1 MPIDFAK
8 RWLSRILVALT
19 LSAVYLYGYPSAT
32 IFYFIVD
39 LLHVAIGMVLAI
51 LLFFRVVRL
60 LPRETLL
67 GRLGWLSLAAGALLG
82 MLLIKTGTPLRLKP
96 WLYAHIALCV
106 LGALFLAISWLIS
119 KGWLGESIPRRGL
132 GFAALTLLT
141 VGMAAGT
148 WWTREVAWKN
158 ANRISNPLMPPE
170 TMDSE
175 GDGPQGKFF
184 PSSAQTRHGGNIP
197 SQYFMKSDA
206 LQQPVVPQEHRVH
219 AGSRWRAFVQVV
231 RRLP

>member
-1 MPIDFAK
+1 MMPIDFAK

-39 LLHVAIGMVLAI
+39 LLHVALGIVLAI
-51 LLFFRVVRL
+51 LLFFCVVRL

-67 GRLGWLSLAAGALLG
+67 GRLGWLWLAAGALLG
-82 MLLIKTGTPLRLKP
+82 IVLIKIGTPLRLKP

-106 LGALFLAISWLIS
+106 LGTLFLATAWLIS
-119 KGWLGESIPRRGL
+119 KGRLGNSALKRSL

-141 VGMAAGT
+141 MAMAAGA
-148 WWTREVAWKN
+148 WWTREVAWQN

-170 TMDSE
+170 SMDRE
-175 GDGPQGKFF
+175 GDGPRGKFF
-184 PSSAQTRHGGNIP
+184 PSSAQTKHGRNIP
-197 SQYFMKSDA
+197 SQSIMKSDDCQSYHA
-206 LQQPVVPQEHRVH
+206 DLYKHRDT
-219 AGSRWRAFVQVV
+219 
-231 RRLP
+231 L

>member
-1 MPIDFAK
+1 MMPIDFAK

-82 MLLIKTGTPLRLKP
+82 MVLIKTGTPLRLKP
-96 WLYAHIALCV
+96 WLHAHIALCV
-106 LGALFLAISWLIS
+106 VGALFLAISWLIA
-119 KGWLGESIPRRGL
+119 KGWLGESIPRRGF
-132 GFAALTLLT
+132 GFAALALLT
-141 VGMAAGT
+141 
-148 WWTREVAWKN
+148 
-158 ANRISNPLMPPE
+158 
-170 TMDSE
+170 
-175 GDGPQGKFF
+175 
-184 PSSAQTRHGGNIP
+184 
-197 SQYFMKSDA
+197 
-206 LQQPVVPQEHRVH
+206 
-219 AGSRWRAFVQVV
+219 
-231 RRLP
+231 